1 MSSVKALINKL
12 ERLNE
17 TLDGLQQ
24 EWRRRNDKVKQ
35 LRMALA
41 SEASAANKFQLEQ
54 KIQNE
59 DLQLQ
64 TLEQKMQDVEKLIEL
79 VNVDLASRLR
89 RTEEE
94 EFRFRALQKLREIRF
109 IELIRLYEK
118 RSEIIVLENVGDA
131 LMELNIKIRILED
144 ELEETSAIRLS

>member
-1 MSSVKALINKL
+1 MNKL

-35 LRMALA
+35 LRVALA

-54 KIQNE
+54 QIQNE

-64 TLEQKMQDVEKLIEL
+64 TLEQKMQDVEKQIEL
-79 VNVDLASRLR
+79 VNIDLASRLR
-89 RTEEE
+89 RTEQE

-118 RSEIIVLENVGDA
+118 RSEIIVLENVGDE
-131 LMELNIKIRILED
+131 LEELNIKICILER
-144 ELEETSAIRLS
+144 EISTEYYTNQQEQ